1 MQLIKNIDLHNNYS
15 SKISFK
21 NNDSKNNYDILNKKI
36 INNEIFEM
44 REKAKQTNH
53 GYNYLGI
60 LSMVPLA
67 LLCQGDNYKKIE
79 WKYMLFPAMFLAFL
93 NIITRPSTYN
103 KEYKEEMT
111 KNALKKE
118 KLSTDI
124 LFLSVLPT
132 MEIMRHTLND
142 KMKTK
147 EAKTRGALGLGLSLL
162 TGIALNFL
170 KNINIKACEDEVNK
184 LKKTTKAA

>member
-21 NNDSKNNYDILNKKI
+21 NNDSKNNYDILNQRI
-36 INNEIFEM
+36 TNNEIFEM
-44 REKAKQTNH
+44 REKAKQTNRI
-53 GYNYLGI
+53 YNSLGF
-60 LSMVPLA
+60 LSMAPLA

-79 WKYMLFPAMFLAFL
+79 WKYMLFPAMLLGCVNA
-93 NIITRPSTYN
+93 IVRCSPYS
-103 KEYKEEMT
+103 KKYKEDTINNE
-111 KNALKKE
+111 LKKE
-118 KLSTDI
+118 KLAHNLLYMLI
-124 LFLSVLPT
+124 LPT
-132 MEIMRHTLND
+132 IELVRHTVNGT
-142 KMKTK
+142 MKTK

>member
-1 MQLIKNIDLHNNYS
+1 MQLIKNINLNNNYP

-21 NNDSKNNYDILNKKI
+21 DKENNNNYDILNKKI

-44 REKAKQTNH
+44 REKAKQTNRI
-53 GYNYLGI
+53 YNSLGF
-60 LSMVPLA
+60 LSMAPLA

-79 WKYMLFPAMFLAFL
+79 WKYMIFPAMLLGCVNA
-93 NIITRPSTYN
+93 IVRCSPYS
-103 KEYKEEMT
+103 KKYKEDTINNE
-111 KNALKKE
+111 LKKE
-118 KLSTDI
+118 KLATDI
-124 LFLSVLPT
+124 LSLLVFPT
-132 MEIMRHTLND
+132 IELVRHTLND

>member
-21 NNDSKNNYDILNKKI
+21 NNDSKNNYDILNQRI
-36 INNEIFEM
+36 TNNEIFEM
-44 REKAKQTNH
+44 REKAKQTNRI
-53 GYNYLGI
+53 YNSLGF
-60 LSMVPLA
+60 LSMAPLA

>member
-1 MQLIKNIDLHNNYS
+1 MQLIKNVNLNNNYP

-21 NNDSKNNYDILNKKI
+21 DKENNNNYDILNKKI

-60 LSMVPLA
+60 LSMAPLA

-79 WKYMLFPAMFLAFL
+79 WKYMLFPAMFLACL
-93 NIITRPSTYN
+93 NIIARPSTYN

-132 MEIMRHTLND
+132 MEIMRHTLNGT
-142 KMKTK
+142 MKTK
-147 EAKTRGALGLGLSLL
+147 EGKIRGALGIGLSVL
-162 TGIALNFL
+162 TGFALNFL
-170 KNINIKACEDEVNK
+170 KNKNIENCENEINN
-184 LKKTTKAA
+184 LRKTAKAA

>member
-1 MQLIKNIDLHNNYS
+1 MQLIKNINLNNYP

-21 NNDSKNNYDILNKKI
+21 DKENNNNYDILNKKI

-60 LSMVPLA
+60 LSMAPLA

-124 LFLSVLPT
+124 LSLLVFPT
-132 MEIMRHTLND
+132 IELVRHTVNGT
-142 KMKTK
+142 MKTK
-147 EAKTRGALGLGLSLL
+147 EAKTRGALGIGLSIL
-162 TGIALNFL
+162 TGFDLNFL
-170 KNINIKACEDEVNK
+170 KNKNIEACEKEIKNSYK
-184 LKKTTKAA
+184 QN

>member
-1 MQLIKNIDLHNNYS
+1 MQLIKNINLNNNYP

-21 NNDSKNNYDILNKKI
+21 DKENNNNYDILNKKI

>member
-21 NNDSKNNYDILNKKI
+21 NNDSKNNYDILNQRI
-36 INNEIFEM
+36 TNNEIFEM
-44 REKAKQTNH
+44 REKAKQTNRI
-53 GYNYLGI
+53 YNSLGF
-60 LSMVPLA
+60 LSMAPLA

-118 KLSTDI
+118 KLAHNLLYMLI
-124 LFLSVLPT
+124 LPT
-132 MEIMRHTLND
+132 IEIVRHTLND

-170 KNINIKACEDEVNK
+170 KNINIKA
-184 LKKTTKAA
+184 